1 MRTFF
6 FTMKKITLSLFVLFG
21 ILSCSDKKDTPA
33 VIDESKDSVVVEEYI
48 KQPLFTPIAQDF
60 SSDSLIIPEGFK
72 YDVLF
77 TEGIDMVTRADGKSF
92 PAKDDQDMLAYIPI
106 DGSSEHGY
114 LYVSHETKYSNDDL
128 GDGGG
133 ATIIE
138 VKKENGSWK
147 NIGTNR
153 HVDFSTVGGTI
164 RNCGGAIAPNGNI
177 LSCEEVWSKNT
188 KHIYRN
194 GMGFRDTSWYM
205 GRPRWQ
211 NFGFIVE
218 IDPKTAKVVKKHYNL
233 GKFLH
238 EDVHPTKD
246 GKTLYMTDDMNR
258 AVFFKFEAD
267 VAHDYSKG
275 KLFAYQ
281 QSEDGESGKWL
292 ELPNDSTTFYYTRRV
307 AIENGATL
315 FLNHEWI
322 AESNGKLYISESGDD
337 DRNFD
342 WKDEI
347 KSGGKPAFHHKHVN
361 PTTGKLDDPYGR
373 ILEFDMS
380 TNKMSVLING
390 GTFSDS
396 SGNFANPDCNT
407 ILECKNGRFLV
418 INEDLHAID
427 KGRVDAEN
435 LKKKLYYNEVFFLD
449 LDIQNPTTDSL
460 KRFAI
465 GPKGSETS
473 GGVFTPDGNT
483 YFLNIMHPNKSNK
496 KPFDKSITIAI
507 TGFKN

>member
-1 MRTFF
+1 
-6 FTMKKITLSLFVLFG
+6 MKKTFLLFALAPFIISCTNDIKSEVPITEVAEHVQE
-21 ILSCSDKKDTPA
+21 DTT
-33 VIDESKDSVVVEEYI
+33 KVVAYQKV
-48 KQPLFTPIAQDF
+48 PLFTPISQDF

-72 YDVLF
+72 YDILF
-77 TEGIDMVTRADGKSF
+77 TEGSDLVTRADGKKF

-114 LYVSHETKYSNDDL
+114 LFVSHETRYSNDDL

-138 VKKENGSWK
+138 VKKDGGTWK
-147 NIGTNR
+147 NVGVNR
-153 HVDFSTVGGTI
+153 HVDFSSVGGTI
-164 RNCGGAIAPNGNI
+164 RNCGGTLAPNGNI
-177 LSCEEVWSKNT
+177 LTCEEAWSKKT
-188 KHIYRN
+188 HHIYR
-194 GMGFRDTSWYM
+194 GGKGYRDTSQFM

-211 NFGFIVE
+211 NFGFIIE

-238 EDVHPTKD
+238 EDVHPTAD

-281 QSEDGESGKWL
+281 QSEDGASGKWL
-292 ELPNDSTTFYYTRRV
+292 ALPNDSTTFYDTRNV
-307 AIENGATL
+307 AIKHGASL

-322 AESNGKLYISESGDD
+322 AEMDGLLYISESGDD

-342 WKDEI
+342 WLDEM
-347 KSGGKPAFHHKHVN
+347 KSGGKPAFHHKHVDKK
-361 PTTGKLDDPYGR
+361 TGKIDDPYGR
-373 ILEFDMS
+373 ILVFDPV
-380 TNKMSVLING
+380 TNKMSVLFNG
-390 GTFSDS
+390 GDFSDK
-396 SGNFANPDCNT
+396 SGNFSNPDGNT
-407 ILECKNGRFLV
+407 TMKCKNGRFLV
-418 INEDLHAID
+418 INEDLHDID
-427 KGRVDAEN
+427 KGRVDAAN
-435 LKKKLYYNEVFFLD
+435 LKKKLFYNEVFFLD
-449 LDIQNPTTDSL
+449 LDIEKPTVDSL
-460 KRFAI
+460 MRFAI

-473 GGVFTPDGNT
+473 GGIFTPDGNT
-483 YFLNIMHPNKSNK
+483 YFLNIMHPSRSNRKPFNKSM
-496 KPFDKSITIAI
+496 TIAI